1 MTTKNA
7 ISAFQA
13 VACATSLWI
22 SMPLSAS
29 QNASLLDAY
38 ETERAIFTQARAA
51 LDARDSETFK
61 SLRGQLTNYPIAH
74 YLDYAELN
82 QRIQSVKSSKQLAAD
97 IAQFEKTHNDRS
109 LTGKLTRQLQSA
121 AAKQENWSLFLTLSE
136 SEYASNMRCAKLQ
149 ARASTGKLKHLDEAA
164 LELWRQPKKHPKA
177 CAELL
182 TKLEQAKTPPVKA
195 IWERIFEAVEAG
207 QPDFVEPMLGYLST
221 RDRKQ
226 VQGWINARQS
236 PEKYLKSGALNKD
249 GLFNR
254 RAFVDLVLKWS
265 KEDTVA
271 ATEYWLANYKKYRF
285 YNDRYY
291 DTHRL
296 LAMRSAYRRLPE
308 AYDML
313 NSLTARDDDLEL
325 KEWRIRAALF
335 SQDWKEVLRSIKRL
349 PKEEQAEDH
358 WAYWEA
364 RALEESGHQAHANK
378 IYDKLSQLQ
387 SYHGFLSADKLER
400 EYAIENKPISVDAN
414 ILSRFENDARLI
426 RALEYYQVDIAWEG
440 RREWNSAFKG
450 AELEEFAAL
459 AVLAERWQ
467 LYDRAIF
474 SAGRAEQKQALTTRF
489 PLVYQEEVDAAAKA
503 HAIPEAWVF
512 GVMRRESGYIRDV
525 RSSAG
530 AIGLMQLMPKTARYV
545 ARLQGDSKWR
555 GDLTDAKTNI
565 GFGTFYLRH
574 VMDKFDDHQVLA
586 TASYNAGPH
595 RVKFWLPNES
605 MQADVWID
613 AIPYSETRRY
623 VRAVLAYTTIYEW
636 HLTRKP
642 MRLREKLTPI
652 PAAMGT

>member
-1 MTTKNA
+1 MITKNA
-7 ISAFQA
+7 NIAFHA
-13 VACATSLWI
+13 LACVTLVLCSNAPSR
-22 SMPLSAS
+22 AS
-29 QNASLLDAY
+29 VTDTFS
-38 ETERAIFTQARAA
+38 TQRSVFSEARAA
-51 LDARDSETFK
+51 LDAGNTKTYKR
-61 SLRGQLTNYPIAH
+61 LRAELTDYPIAH

-82 QRIQSVKSSKQLAAD
+82 QRIKSAKPSKQLAAD
-97 IAQFEKTHNDRS
+97 ITQFEQNFADRS

-121 AAKQENWSLFLTLSE
+121 AASQENWPLFLTLSE
-136 SEYASNMRCAKLQ
+136 SEFASDIPCATLR
-149 ARASTGKLKHLDEAA
+149 ARASTGQLTTLDDAA
-164 LELWRQPKKHPKA
+164 LELWKQAKKHPEA
-177 CAELL
+177 CADLL
-182 TKLEQAKTPPVKA
+182 VKLEQAKTPSVKA

-207 QPDFVEPMLGYLST
+207 QPEFAEPVLGYLST

-226 VQGWINARQS
+226 VQSWIDARDK
-236 PEKYLKSGALNKD
+236 PEQYLKSGALKKD

-265 KEDTVA
+265 KEDTIA
-271 ATEYWLANYKKYRF
+271 ATAYWLDNYKQYRF

-296 LAMRSAYRRLPE
+296 LAMRAAYRRLPE
-308 AYDML
+308 AYDSL
-313 NSLTARDDDLEL
+313 YSLTARDDDLEL

-335 SQDWKEVLRSIKRL
+335 NQDWKEVLRSIKKL
-349 PKEEQAEDH
+349 PEEEQQEDH

-364 RALEESGHQAHANK
+364 RALEESGHQEHANK
-378 IYDKLSQLQ
+378 IYDTLSQLQ
-387 SYHGFLSADKLER
+387 SYHGFLSADKLDR
-400 EYAIENKPISVDAN
+400 PYALENKPIKVDTS
-414 ILSRFENDARLI
+414 ILSQFEQDARLI
-426 RALEYYQVDIAWEG
+426 RAHEYYQVDIAWEG
-440 RREWNSAFKG
+440 RREWNSVMNG
-450 AELEEFAAL
+450 AEPEELAAL

-467 LYDRAIF
+467 LFDRAIF

-489 PLVYQEEVDAAAKA
+489 PLVYQDEVDAAAQA

-530 AIGLMQLMPKTARYV
+530 AIGLMQLMPKTAKYV
-545 ARLQGDSKWR
+545 ARLQGDSNWR

-595 RVKFWLPNES
+595 RVKFWLPNET
-605 MQADVWID
+605 MPADVWID

-623 VRAVLAYTTIYEW
+623 VRAVMAYTTIYEW
-636 HLTRKP
+636 HLTKEP
-642 MRLREKLTPI
+642 IRLREKLTPI